1 MPLFKKKAPAY
12 NAVFESPCED
22 VVIPPPTEEDIRWAR
37 ALGGKISKDEF
48 AKVSKTSNLW
58 RLEYCIQNGKKLN
71 SSNGYPL
78 FWSIYLGTP
87 TPEVVKLLIAHG
99 ADPSRNKS
107 VPLRA
112 AVKHKRKDIAFIL
125 FENNVDIDKAKGK
138 PGSLISGLHLTTDD
152 KVYLDSLYD
161 EWKGLSLED
170 TIAIPSAQK
179 EEVTPLMP
187 SPPEFDA
194 SKYAIICSNPEI
206 IIPLPTEQD
215 VEWAKNLGDNPTRE
229 DLYKACKINNLWRAA
244 HVAAKIDLSY
254 NDQEPLRVINERY
267 GDPKYLAL
275 LCAYGADAKKALALY
290 RGTTNI
296 TVLRQFVDAQ
306 EDKNKRPLPNWQMQ
320 DDHSI
325 TYSSDI
331 SIDGDHRI
339 LRTTFNFQSQKIM
352 SYIEAK
358 ATISAPSFERFDQQ
372 PTDAN
377 IRAAYQELQK
387 AGGHPPEY
395 SDVHKPKTSA
405 PVKLKVAKQS

>member
-1 MPLFKKKAPAY
+1 
-12 NAVFESPCED
+12 
-22 VVIPPPTEEDIRWAR
+22 
-37 ALGGKISKDEF
+37 
-48 AKVSKTSNLW
+48 
-58 RLEYCIQNGKKLN
+58 
-71 SSNGYPL
+71 
-78 FWSIYLGTP
+78 
-87 TPEVVKLLIAHG
+87 
-99 ADPSRNKS
+99 NKS

-179 EEVTPLMP
+179 GDIAPLIP
-187 SPPEFDA
+187 SPAEFDA
-194 SKYAIICSNPEI
+194 SKYAIICPDPEI

-275 LCAYGADAKKALALY
+275 LC
-290 RGTTNI
+290 
-296 TVLRQFVDAQ
+296 
-306 EDKNKRPLPNWQMQ
+306 
-320 DDHSI
+320 
-325 TYSSDI
+325 
-331 SIDGDHRI
+331 
-339 LRTTFNFQSQKIM
+339 
-352 SYIEAK
+352 
-358 ATISAPSFERFDQQ
+358 
-372 PTDAN
+372 
-377 IRAAYQELQK
+377 
-387 AGGHPPEY
+387 
-395 SDVHKPKTSA
+395 
-405 PVKLKVAKQS
+405 